1 MRGAVAS
8 PKSGGAASHLPHAPD
23 VARGA
28 EELFHAPAQNDAKRA
43 GPEPRNPRMMGGAL
57 HALERGPAQGG
68 RGAGSFAA
76 PSEAA
81 LEAPPRLVLS
91 SDTSRRVDR
100 AAGDRAAQGS
110 GEQAPPR
117 PLAGCDAAMT
127 RYAAG
132 EEAAFAIVYDELA
145 PRIYGYLVRQVR
157 DSARAE
163 DILQQTFFQIHR
175 ARGTFVPGAEVLPWA
190 FAIARRLMIDGF
202 RRGRREVLGDGD
214 GHDERPALDPAADD
228 LVQAQELATRIQRE
242 LARLPETQR
251 AAFEL
256 VKQEGLSLAEAAQ
269 VLGTTVA
276 AVKLRAHRAY
286 EALRAVLGDVL
297 AERTGARG
305 ERDENVKSGKEGA
318 P

>member
-1 MRGAVAS
+1 
-8 PKSGGAASHLPHAPD
+8 
-23 VARGA
+23 
-28 EELFHAPAQNDAKRA
+28 
-43 GPEPRNPRMMGGAL
+43 
-57 HALERGPAQGG
+57 
-68 RGAGSFAA
+68 
-76 PSEAA
+76 
-81 LEAPPRLVLS
+81 
-91 SDTSRRVDR
+91 
-100 AAGDRAAQGS
+100 
-110 GEQAPPR
+110 
-117 PLAGCDAAMT
+117 MT
-127 RYAAG
+127 RYAGG

-145 PRIYGYLVRQVR
+145 PRIYGYLVRQTR

-163 DILQQTFFQIHR
+163 DIVQQTFLQMHR

-202 RRGRREVLGDGD
+202 RRGRREVLEDTEAR
-214 GHDERPALDPAADD
+214 DERPALDPAADD
-228 LVQAQELATRIQRE
+228 LVQAQELATRIRRE

-251 AAFEL
+251 VAFEL

-297 AERTGARG
+297 SEREDGRDKRP
-305 ERDENVKSGKEGA
+305 ERDKEGSE